1 MTVVRVKVYGVKNV
15 IKNITSIRRNFKG
28 VPFEKSMDQAAR
40 IVQRAAAKNAPVDT
54 GMLKKSIKDEVYRA
68 GGGKVVG
75 AIGSNLKYSPF
86 LEYPC
91 RPHWPPRGALAGWAQ
106 RHNWNEYAI
115 RYIIS
120 LVGTSSTAQPITGS
134 MGFYYLHRAI
144 EQNEGKIVSL
154 IGNFVAKTVH
164 RYS

>member
-15 IKNITSIRRNFKG
+15 IKNITSIRRSFRG
-28 VPFEKSMDQAAR
+28 LPFEKAMGQAAK
-40 IVQRAAAKNAPVDT
+40 IVQRAAVKNAPVDT
-54 GMLKKSIKDEVYRA
+54 GMLRKSIQDETYRA

-75 AIGSNLKYSPF
+75 VIGSNLSYSPF

-106 RHNWNEYAI
+106 RHGWSEYAI

-134 MGFYYLHRAI
+134 MGFYYLHRAL
-144 EQNEGKIVSL
+144 EQNEGKVVSL
-154 IGNFVAKTVH
+154 IGNFIAKTVH